1 MKPGPLVKIV
11 RVRHG
16 DAARQVREVTETLYE
31 AAATESAV
39 DELYERDVAAWDAH
53 DLAEALMRSALR
65 VPTEAETEAM
75 EDLIEKLSAIC
86 VKHAPKGYTF
96 GERRGALGF
105 WTAEEMDN
113 N

>member
-1 MKPGPLVKIV
+1 MKPGPLGVN
-11 RVRHG
+11 HG
-16 DAARQVREVTETLYE
+16 DLSKQVVHLSLALYYDD
-31 AAATESAV
+31 ATV
-39 DELYERDVAAWDAH
+39 DAIDALYIGDMEAWDAH
-53 DLAEALMRSALR
+53 NVASECISPYRFLPE
-65 VPTEAETEAM
+65 PTEAETEAM

-86 VKHAPKGYTF
+86 IKHAPEGYTF